1 MEFNALSGILMF
13 HCCQRS
19 RKVASATNRKAL
31 PFDFA
36 ILLLSNL
43 FNILK
48 HFRYRKNTYAASNA
62 QDRDVQGGPNFL
74 SSQHVNLKS
83 IKNT

>member
-43 FNILK
+43 FNILGIEK
-48 HFRYRKNTYAASNA
+48 ILMQRQMHKIVMYRVVQIFYLGNT
-62 QDRDVQGGPNFL
+62 
-74 SSQHVNLKS
+74 
-83 IKNT
+83 